1 MIPPN
6 PPERSDGDP
15 RITVVVGAFSRR
27 VFLESA
33 VRSVLDQRLP
43 RAYFDILVVTNF
55 RDPALDRWLEEEAV
69 PRRFD
74 EEPHV
79 GRWLLGA
86 IRQARTP
93 IVTFL
98 DDDDQYTSDRLERMV
113 EIYRAHPDL
122 GFYHN
127 RSSVIDREGSPIP
140 SDRWREHEAARHV
153 PEEGWYIPAREK
165 LERLP
170 QLVDA
175 EAGFNLSAMA
185 LRRDDAVGDL
195 SAIFEAAYHVTDLPT
210 LLVGLLSSRGLFLDG
225 RRLTRYR
232 HHGRNRT
239 MDVGWLE
246 DARADRARLAVVTR
260 RYGSPSYARWV
271 EDLADHFE
279 KLVRID
285 SIAEG
290 IRSRIDRRTIA
301 RRATSYL
308 RFLGRHPKE
317 RGLDPLT
324 WGTGLFAGAYMLVP
338 GWTRRMRQARDAQ
351 LGRDLRAWG
360 FD

>member
-1 MIPPN
+1 MISPN
-6 PPERSDGDP
+6 APEGSDLVP
-15 RITVVVGAFSRR
+15 AITVIVGAFSRR
-27 VFLESA
+27 DFLQSA
-33 VRSVLDQRLP
+33 VRSVLDQRAP
-43 RAYFDILVVTNF
+43 RASFDVLVVKNF
-55 RDPALDRWLEEEAV
+55 RDPTLDRWLDEEGVLA
-69 PRRFD
+69 RYD

-79 GRWLLGA
+79 GRWHLGA

-98 DDDDQYTSDRLERMV
+98 DDDDQYTPDRLERMAEV
-113 EIYRAHPDL
+113 YRAHPDL

-127 RSSVIDREGSPIP
+127 RSAVIDREGVPIAKE
-140 SDRWREHEAARHV
+140 RWREHEAARHV
-153 PEEGWYIPAREK
+153 PDEGWYVPAGEK
-165 LERLP
+165 LERLR

-185 LRRDDAVGDL
+185 LRGDDAVGDL
-195 SAIFEAAYHVTDLPT
+195 SAIFEAAHHVTDLPT
-210 LLVGLLSSRGLFLDG
+210 LLVGLLSSRGMFLDG

-246 DARADRARLAVVTR
+246 DARADRARLALVAR
-260 RYGSPSYARWV
+260 RCGTPGYARWV

-285 SIAEG
+285 SIADG
-290 IRSRIDRRTIA
+290 IRSRADRRAIA
-301 RRATSYL
+301 QRATAYL
-308 RFLGRHPKE
+308 RFLGRHPRQ

-324 WGTGLFAGAYMLVP
+324 WGTGLFAGAYLLAP
-338 GWTRRMRQARDAQ
+338 EWTRRARRARDTQ
-351 LGRDLRAWG
+351 LDRDLRAWG